1 MREEVCDQKQLLRA
15 FPLPQMMLPE
25 ADPQVPVRTDFRGQ
39 AGDRRLSP
47 PKVLYAPPQPH
58 PLRGSAPC
66 SLLSE
71 ISCLL
76 PHPTWGLSGDLGPL
90 EPCGCIG
97 THLPHKNNHKQTLE
111 VHGGSFQSFSLRTH
125 SSSAKSRSPGPS
137 LSSSDPVVLFNPPPS
152 DPSF

>member
-97 THLPHKNNHKQTLE
+97 THLPHKNNHTPAPTGL
-111 VHGGSFQSFSLRTH
+111 VASVGV
-125 SSSAKSRSPGPS
+125 A
-137 LSSSDPVVLFNPPPS
+137 LSVFNECTEGVGYG
-152 DPSF
+152 